1 MQVSQAQNLTLHMCC
16 MEQFVYIENCLGRS
30 PGVPR
35 ATFLTPVL
43 FAIRFLDAQPCTML
57 VTSLDF
63 PMPARSV
70 IKRLWPTKTNCFT
83 SFCSALRAIFTRKAV
98 ARDYPGVAGNF
109 AQSPD
114 HIDQKLHSCII
125 VASR

>member
-1 MQVSQAQNLTLHMCC
+1 MLYGTAC
-16 MEQFVYIENCLGRS
+16 VYRELYWKVTRGS
-30 PGVPR
+30 KGY
-35 ATFLTPVL
+35 FLTPVL

-63 PMPARSV
+63 PMPASSV
-70 IKRLWPTKTNCFT
+70 IKRLWPTETNCFT
-83 SFCSALRAIFTRKAV
+83 SACSALRAILTKKAA

-109 AQSPD
+109 AQSLD
-114 HIDQKLHSCII
+114 HIDQKLHCII